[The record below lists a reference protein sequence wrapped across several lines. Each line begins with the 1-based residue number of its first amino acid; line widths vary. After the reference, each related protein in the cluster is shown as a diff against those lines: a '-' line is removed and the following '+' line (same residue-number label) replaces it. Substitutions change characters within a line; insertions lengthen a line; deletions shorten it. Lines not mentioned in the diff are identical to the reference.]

1 MRALLP
7 YLALYKRHKWM
18 LTLGVVL
25 AILTLLAS
33 IGLLTLSGWFLSA
46 SAVAGFAGLYS
57 FNYMLPAAGV
67 RGTAIARTAGR
78 YFERLVSHDATFRVL
93 QHLRIFTFSKLL
105 PLSPAG
111 LARFRQ
117 GDLLNRVVAD
127 VDTLDHL
134 YLRVISP
141 LVGAFVVIVV
151 VTLGLCMLDVP
162 IALTLGGIM
171 LLTLLLLPPLFYRAG
186 KATGEKLT
194 RLRGDYRQQL
204 TSWLQGQAELTI
216 FGASRRYR
224 ARMESTEL
232 SWHEA
237 QRRQSELT
245 ALSQALML
253 LIGGFAVIAMLWM
266 AAGGVGGNTQ
276 PGALIAL
283 FVFCA
288 LAAFEALAPVTGAF
302 QHLGQVIASA
312 VRITQIVEQTPEVQF
327 KESHSVVPDSVA
339 VQLTEVTFAYE
350 GQTQNALDGINL
362 TVQAGQHVAIL
373 GRTGCGKST
382 LLQLLTRAWD
392 PRQGQILF
400 NTTPLTDFN
409 EQTLRKIVSVVP
421 QRVHLFSATLRD
433 NLLLASP
440 TASDEALCDVL
451 EQVGLHKLL
460 EDDGLNAWLG
470 EGGRQLSGGELRRL
484 AVARALLHDA
494 PFMLLDEPTEGLD
507 ATTESQILDLLAQTM
522 KNKTVL
528 MVTHRLRGL
537 ANFDQ
542 IIVMDNGRIIEQGS
556 HAELFAKQGR
566 YYQFKQ
572 RL

>member
-162 IALTLGGIM
+162 LALTLGGIM
-171 LLTLLLLPPLFYRAG
+171 LLTLLMLPPLFYRAG

-327 KESHSVVPDSVA
+327 KEGHSVVPDSVA

-409 EQTLRKIVSVVP
+409 ELTLRKIVSVVP

-440 TASDEALCDVL
+440 TASDEALCAVL

-542 IIVMDNGRIIEQGS
+542 IIVMDNGQIIEQGS

>member
-18 LTLGVVL
+18 LTLGVAL

-67 RGTAIARTAGR
+67 RGTAITRTAGR

-93 QHLRIFTFSKLL
+93 QHLRVDTFSKLL

-111 LARFRQ
+111 LARYRQ
-117 GDLLNRVVAD
+117 GELLNRVVAD

-151 VTLGLCMLDVP
+151 VTLGLSLLDVHL
-162 IALTLGGIM
+162 ALVLGGIM
-171 LLTLLLLPPLFYRAG
+171 LLTLFLLPPLFYRAG
-186 KATGEKLT
+186 KTTGQNLT
-194 RLRGDYRQQL
+194 HLRGEYRQQL
-204 TSWLQGQAELTI
+204 TAWLQGQAELTV
-216 FGASRRYR
+216 FGASQRYR
-224 ARMESTEL
+224 HQMENTEL
-232 SWHEA
+232 NWHEA
-237 QRRQSELT
+237 QRKQSELT

-253 LIGGFAVIAMLWM
+253 LIGGVAVVAMLWL
-266 AAGGVGGNTQ
+266 AAGGVGDNTQ

-312 VRITQIVEQTPEVQF
+312 LRITEITGQTPEVRFSETSSECPAQLSLTLENVSF
-327 KESHSVVPDSVA
+327 SYDDKAQKALDSLNLNIPAGAHVA
-339 VQLTEVTFAYE
+339 V
-350 GQTQNALDGINL
+350 
-362 TVQAGQHVAIL
+362 L

-392 PRQGQILF
+392 PQEGVIRF
-400 NTTPLTDFN
+400 NDTPLPQFS
-409 EQTLRKIVSVVP
+409 EAALRNAVSVVP

-433 NLLLASP
+433 NLLLAAP
-440 TASDEALCDVL
+440 AASDERLCVML
-451 EQVGLHKLL
+451 QKVGLHKLL
-460 EDDGLNAWLG
+460 EDEGLNSWLG

-484 AVARALLHDA
+484 AIARALLHDA
-494 PFMLLDEPTEGLD
+494 PLMLLDEPTEGLD
-507 ATTESQILDLLAQTM
+507 ATTESQILDLLAKEM
-522 KNKTVL
+522 RGKTLV

-537 ANFDQ
+537 AALDQ
-542 IIVMDNGRIIEQGS
+542 IIVMDNGHIIEQGS
-556 HAELFAKQGR
+556 HAELLAKQGR

>member
-7 YLALYKRHKWM
+7 YLTLYKRHKWM
-18 LTLGVVL
+18 LTLGIVL
-25 AILTLLAS
+25 AIVTLLAS

-46 SAVAGFAGLYS
+46 SAVVGVTGIYS

-67 RGTAIARTAGR
+67 RGAAITRTAGR

-93 QHLRIFTFSKLL
+93 QHLRIYTFSKLL

-111 LARFRQ
+111 LSRYGQ
-117 GDLLNRVVAD
+117 GELLNRVVAD

-141 LVGAFVVIVV
+141 LVGAFVVIMV
-151 VTLGLCMLDVP
+151 VTLGLSVLDFTLA
-162 IALTLGGIM
+162 ITLGGIM
-171 LLTLLLLPPLFYRAG
+171 LLTLFILPPLFYQAG
-186 KATGEKLT
+186 KSTGQSLT
-194 RLRGDYRQQL
+194 HLRGQYRQQL

-216 FGASRRYR
+216 FGASERYR
-224 ARMESTEL
+224 AQMEVTEL
-232 SWHEA
+232 QWHEA

-245 ALSQALML
+245 ALSQAVML
-253 LIGGFAVIAMLWM
+253 LIGALAVIMMLWM
-266 AAGGVGGNTQ
+266 ASGGVGGNTQ

-312 VRITQIVEQTPEVQF
+312 LRITELTEQQP
-327 KESHSVVPDSVA
+327 
-339 VQLTEVTFAYE
+339 EVTFPDAGSSVSEQVTLTLRDVSFSYP
-350 GQTQNALDGINL
+350 GQAQKALDTL
-362 TVQAGQHVAIL
+362 SLQANPGEHIAIL

-392 PRQGQILF
+392 PQSGEILI
-400 NTTPLTDFN
+400 N
-409 EQTLRKIVSVVP
+409 EQPIATLSEATLRQSISVVP
-421 QRVHLFSATLRD
+421 QRVHLFSVTLRD
-433 NLLLASP
+433 NLLLAAP
-440 TASDEALCDVL
+440 DAGDDALAAMLCR
-451 EQVGLHKLL
+451 VGLDKLL

-484 AVARALLHDA
+484 AIARALLHDA
-494 PFMLLDEPTEGLD
+494 PLMLLDEPTEGLD
-507 ATTESQILDLLAQTM
+507 ATTESQMLELISDVM
-522 KNKTVL
+522 RNKTVL

-537 ANFDQ
+537 SRFDQ
-542 IIVMDNGRIIEQGS
+542 IIVMDNGQIIEQGN
-556 HAELFAKQGR
+556 HADLLARQGR